1 MSFDFPYREFLFQPV
16 KQRKS
21 HRSHMLLFRLF
32 LFFSFGL
39 FCLFFCEEHLETG
52 QCLLS
57 YRGLMMCSIVNFLS

>member
-39 FCLFFCEEHLETG
+39 FCLFFVRNIWKLASVYYHIV
-52 QCLLS
+52 
-57 YRGLMMCSIVNFLS
+57 GLWCAQL